1 MDGTI
6 VFSTRN
12 YAGLGSDIAWA
23 GGFVT
28 GAVETRTWPDGE
40 LYQNVKTPVSGRD
53 VALVAGTGSE
63 PDTLEAF
70 DLACALVGQGARRL
84 TVLIPFFGYST
95 MEKSRRPGAV
105 LAAKSRALLW
115 SALPRAPQGNQILI
129 LEPHSPG
136 LPFYFGPENRVSG
149 LDATSLMMEMLDG
162 FPAEGHMLCSPD
174 IGRIKWVDALAS
186 ATGREVAFV
195 LKRRLKGG
203 SVEAFGVYGD
213 VKGRNVILCDDMIR
227 SGDTLL
233 RAAEACLKAGAR
245 EVSAVAIHGAFAPG
259 AMNTLR
265 DSGLLKSLRCTD
277 SHPEARRHASEW
289 PAVASCKHLA
299 ARALAS
305 LQG

>member
-28 GAVETRTWPDGE
+28 GAVEARTWPDGE
-40 LYQNVKTPVSGRD
+40 LYQIVKTPVSGRD

-95 MEKSRRPGAV
+95 MERAALPGEAV
-105 LAAKSRALLW
+105 TTKSRALIW
-115 SALPRAPQGNQILI
+115 SGLPRAPQGNHILV
-129 LEPHSPG
+129 LEPHTPG
-136 LPFYFGPENRVSG
+136 LPHYFGPENRVTG
-149 LDATSLMMEMLDG
+149 LDAASLMMEMLDG
-162 FPAEGHMLCSPD
+162 FPAEGHVLCSPD

-186 ATGREVAFV
+186 ATGREAAFV

-203 SVEAFGVYGD
+203 SVKAFGVTGD

-245 EVSAVAIHGAFAPG
+245 EISAVAVHGAFAPG
-259 AMNTLR
+259 AIRTMR
-265 DSGLLKSLRCTD
+265 DTGLIKSLRCTD
-277 SHPEARRHASEW
+277 SHPEARRHASDW
-289 PAVASCKHLA
+289 PAVISCKDLA
-299 ARALAS
+299 ARILAAP
-305 LQG
+305 